1 LLLLKHIEE
10 CTIKYNNKKSLE
22 KIMQII
28 KIYSIIAILTLS
40 IVAGVY
46 NNILSYAQEGNQT
59 QREGIPTQI
68 EEEEEEAEEYATKAG
83 HSSSSEKNEYNQTN
97 NVRDSVTILLQDT
110 IIPGTDFLHLYDS
123 TPSHIVNGHI
133 ALKAPCGD
141 NTTSPIQVL
150 IGSAPNMT
158 AATLENIPA
167 LSTPGEQCLYHVDLI
182 PSGNVTTITD
192 IALSN
197 PTEDEIE
204 FPPTSSV
211 VIGINEVMEGEDD
224 QAHTENVENATKSA
238 NTQ

>member
-1 LLLLKHIEE
+1 
-10 CTIKYNNKKSLE
+10 
-22 KIMQII
+22 MQII
-28 KIYSIIAILTLS
+28 KKYSIIAILTLS
-40 IVAGVY
+40 IVGGLY
-46 NNILSYAQEGNQT
+46 NNNILSYAQESNQT
-59 QREGIPTQI
+59 QVG
-68 EEEEEEAEEYATKAG
+68 EEEEEYATEAG
-83 HSSSSEKNEYNQTN
+83 HSSEMNEYNKTN

-133 ALKAPCGD
+133 ALKAPCGAD
-141 NTTSPIQVL
+141 SNSPIQVL

-158 AATLENIPA
+158 ATTLENIPA

-182 PSGNVTTITD
+182 PTGNVTTITD

-211 VIGINEVMEGEDD
+211 VIGINEVMEV
-224 QAHTENVENATKSA
+224 ENVHSENAENATESA
-238 NTQ
+238 HTQ

>member
-1 LLLLKHIEE
+1 VIIKTRLFEG
-10 CTIKYNNKKSLE
+10 CTIKYNNKKFIE
-22 KIMQII
+22 KWMQII
-28 KIYSIIAILTLS
+28 KKYSIIAILTLS
-40 IVAGVY
+40 IVAGLN
-46 NNILSYAQEGNQT
+46 NNILSYAQESNQT
-59 QREGIPTQI
+59 QV
-68 EEEEEEAEEYATKAG
+68 EEEEETEYATEARN
-83 HSSSSEKNEYNQTN
+83 SSEMNEYNKTN

-110 IIPGTDFLHLYDS
+110 IIPGTDYLHLYDS
-123 TPSHIVNGHI
+123 SPSHIMNGHI

-141 NTTSPIQVL
+141 DNTSPIQVL

-204 FPPTSSV
+204 LPPTSSV
-211 VIGINEVMEGEDD
+211 VIGINEVIDEGDNAHRENAGNATES
-224 QAHTENVENATKSA
+224 AHT
-238 NTQ
+238 Q

>member
-1 LLLLKHIEE
+1 ML
-10 CTIKYNNKKSLE
+10 
-22 KIMQII
+22 II
-28 KIYSIIAILTLS
+28 KKYSIITIFILS
-40 IVAGVY
+40 IVTGLY
-46 NNILSYAQEGNQT
+46 NNIPSFAQETNQT
-59 QREGIPTQI
+59 QADG
-68 EEEEEEAEEYATKAG
+68 EEKYANKAEHSAG
-83 HSSSSEKNEYNQTN
+83 MNEYDKTSQ
-97 NVRDSVTILLQDT
+97 VRDSVTILLQDT

-133 ALKAPCGD
+133 ALKAPCGF
-141 NTTSPIQVL
+141 NSISPIQVL

-204 FPPTSSV
+204 FPSTSSV
-211 VIGINEVMEGEDD
+211 VIGVNQVIEGE
-224 QAHTENVENATKSA
+224 HTNTENKNNSTESA
-238 NTQ
+238 HPE

>member
-1 LLLLKHIEE
+1 
-10 CTIKYNNKKSLE
+10 
-22 KIMQII
+22 MQII
-28 KIYSIIAILTLS
+28 KKYSIIAILTLS
-40 IVAGVY
+40 IVAGLY
-46 NNILSYAQEGNQT
+46 NNALSYAQESNQT
-59 QREGIPTQI
+59 QV
-68 EEEEEEAEEYATKAG
+68 EEEVEEYATEAR
-83 HSSSSEKNEYNQTN
+83 HSSEMNKYNKTN

-133 ALKAPCGD
+133 ALKAPCGAD
-141 NTTSPIQVL
+141 STSPIQVL

-158 AATLENIPA
+158 ATTLENITA

-182 PSGNVTTITD
+182 PTGNVTTITD

-211 VIGINEVMEGEDD
+211 VIGINEVIEGDDD
-224 QAHTENVENATKSA
+224 QAHTENADNATKSA